1 MKDKRYL
8 LGLDF
13 GSLSVRC
20 IIADEYGNEIGGASA
35 NYPHGV
41 MDKEL
46 PSGIKL
52 PQRFALQHPDDYL
65 TSAKQ
70 AIRESLDVTKVI
82 PSNIVGLGIDF
93 TASTILAVDE
103 NLTPLCMKEEFTN
116 EPHAYVKLWKHY
128 GASEEAEIILALAKK
143 RGEGWLSQCG
153 QYISPEWTLPKIFET
168 LRKAPK
174 VYDATYRFVEAGNWI
189 TWLITGT
196 EGHSVDFVGYKSH
209 WNEENGYPSDDF
221 MSSLSPKL
229 SNIVGTKISNK
240 VIATASCA
248 GHLSEKGAELLGLCP
263 GTAVS
268 SAYIDAHAVIPGLE
282 LNRPGELIAI
292 LGTSAVYIVHSEEYK
307 PIYGVMGCVKDAYL
321 PNLYTYETGQA
332 ALGDIFDWF
341 VKNCVPASY
350 EKEADDLQISTH
362 KLLTQKASSLSVGES
377 GLIALDWHNGNRNPL
392 CDSKLSS
399 VMLGINMGTR
409 PEEIYRAWLE
419 STVFGARSIVEN
431 LEAGGVPINRI
442 IAAGGIALKNEL
454 FMQIFA
460 DVFGRDI
467 EVSSST
473 QAGAL
478 GMISFAAVA
487 AGIFPDVVSASQTFA
502 KPIAK
507 VYKPIPDNH
516 EKYEK
521 LYQEYKI
528 LTDYFAK
535 GGNDIMKRI
544 GK

>member
-13 GSLSVRC
+13 GTLSVRC
-20 IIADEYGNEIGGASA
+20 IIADEHGCEIGGAASD
-35 NYPHGV
+35 YPHGV

-52 PQRFALQHPDDYL
+52 PPRFALQHPEDYL
-65 TSAKQ
+65 SSARQ
-70 AIRESLDVTKVI
+70 AISEALAVTKVI
-82 PSNIVGLGIDF
+82 PSDIVGLGIDF

-103 NLTPLCMKEEFTN
+103 TLTPLCMKEEFAN

-128 GASEEAEIILALAKK
+128 GAAEEAEMILALAKE
-143 RGEGWLSQCG
+143 RGESWLSRCG
-153 QYISPEWTLPKIFET
+153 QYVSPEWTLPKIFET

-174 VYDATYRFVEAGNWI
+174 VYEATYRFVEAGNWL

-209 WNEENGYPSDDF
+209 WEEENGYPSDEF
-221 MSSLSPKL
+221 MAALSPEL
-229 SNIVGTKISNK
+229 SGIVGTKISNK
-240 VIATASCA
+240 IIGASSCA
-248 GHLSEKGAELLGLCP
+248 GHLSENGAALLGLSP

-268 SAYIDAHAVIPGLE
+268 SAYMDSHAAIPALE
-282 LNRPGELIAI
+282 LNRSGELIAI
-292 LGTSAVYIVHSEEYK
+292 LGTSAVYIVHSEECK

-321 PNLYTYETGQA
+321 PGLYTYETGQA

-341 VKNCVPASY
+341 IKNCVPACY
-350 EKEADDLQISTH
+350 EKEANDLQISIH
-362 KLLTQKASSLSVGES
+362 KLLSQKASSLAVGES

-392 CDSKLSS
+392 CDSQLSS
-399 VMLGINMGTR
+399 VMLGMHLGTR

-419 STVFGARSIVEN
+419 ATVFGARSIVDN
-431 LEAGGVPINRI
+431 LEAGGVQINRI
-442 IAAGGIALKNEL
+442 ISAGGIALKNEL

-487 AGIFPDVVSASQTFA
+487 AGIYPDIVTSSQVFA

-507 VYKPIPDNH
+507 VYKPIAGNH